1 MHKLT
6 ETVRNTIV
14 RHRMVV
20 PGGTVVAA
28 VSGGPDSMAMLH
40 VLDELSPELGIAMA
54 VAHLDHGFRPE
65 AAEESRFVAA
75 EAERLGLPF
84 LSEKAALKE
93 SLRENPENKQ
103 NAARNARYEF
113 LDRAADRLGASR
125 IAVGHTADDQ
135 AETWLMRELRGSGAS
150 GLSSIPPVRGRVI
163 RPLIDA
169 SRDDIM
175 DYLEFK
181 GVRSITD
188 QSNLQPVYLRNRVR
202 LELIPL
208 LKKYNPKV
216 IEALNHS
223 VDILRAEDEFLSA
236 YTDDL
241 LPGLLSGGG
250 PDVYE
255 LDLNAFTRLPAA
267 IKRRVLRRLVERLK
281 GGLLGIGFGHI
292 MDAEGMTSAGTGK
305 GVDLPGDIRVE
316 RSYDKLLVYR
326 VKDIKLSYSLAL
338 PVPGMIE
345 LPGSAATME
354 ASLAAPGSGQP
365 EDAYT
370 AILDMEKISAGLT
383 VRNRRPGDVICPEGM
398 EGCKKVKEYFIDSK
412 VPRMERERIPVLA
425 CGDDIVWLAG
435 HRRDRR
441 FLAGKGCINPVM
453 VKFVR

>member
-6 ETVRNTIV
+6 ETVRSTIV

-20 PGGTVVAA
+20 PGGTVVVA

-40 VLDELSPELGIAMA
+40 VLNELSPELCISIV

-65 AAEESRFVAA
+65 AADESRFVAA

-84 LSEKAALKE
+84 VSEKAGLKE

-103 NAARNARYEF
+103 AAARNARYAF
-113 LDRAADRLGASR
+113 LERTANRLGADR

-135 AETWLMRELRGSGAS
+135 AETWLMREIRGSGAG
-150 GLSSIPPVRGRVI
+150 GLSSIPPVRGRII
-163 RPLIDA
+163 RPLIDTT
-169 SRDDIM
+169 RDVIM
-175 DYLEFK
+175 DYLGLK
-181 GVRSITD
+181 GVGSVTD
-188 QSNLQPVYLRNRVR
+188 QSNLQSIYLRNRLR

-223 VDILRAEDEFLSA
+223 IDILRAEDEFLSA
-236 YTDDL
+236 YTDNL
-241 LPGLLSGGG
+241 LPGLLTGGG
-250 PDVYE
+250 PDLYE
-255 LDLNAFTRLPAA
+255 LDLNAFRRLPAA

-281 GGLLGIGFGHI
+281 GDLLGIGFGHI
-292 MDAEGMTSAGTGK
+292 RDAEYMASAGTGK

-316 RSYDKLLVYR
+316 RSYDKLIVYR
-326 VKDIKLSYSLAL
+326 TPGIIQDYCLGL
-338 PVPGMIE
+338 PVPGMLE
-345 LPGSAATME
+345 LPWAAGTME
-354 ASLAAPGSGQP
+354 TTLPAPGYGPP
-365 EDAYT
+365 EDRYSAL
-370 AILDMEKISAGLT
+370 LDLEKVSAGLT
-383 VRNRRPGDVICPEGM
+383 VRNRRHGDVFCPEGM

-412 VPRMERERIPVLA
+412 VPRMERDRVPVLA

-441 FLAGKGCINPVM
+441 FLAGKDCRNPIL

>member
-6 ETVRNTIV
+6 ETVHRTIV

-28 VSGGPDSMAMLH
+28 VSGGPDSMALLH
-40 VLDELSPELGIAMA
+40 VLKELSPELGISIA

-65 AAEESRFVAA
+65 AADESRFVAV

-84 LSEKAALKE
+84 VSEKAGLKQ
-93 SLRENPENKQ
+93 SLKKNPENKQ
-103 NAARNARYEF
+103 AAARNARYAF
-113 LDRAADRLGASR
+113 LERAADKLGADR

-135 AETWLMRELRGSGAS
+135 AETWLMREIRGSGAS
-150 GLSSIPPVRGRVI
+150 GLSSIPPVRGRII
-163 RPLIDA
+163 RPLVDA

-175 DYLEFK
+175 DYLELN
-181 GVRSITD
+181 GVNSVTD
-188 QSNLQPVYLRNRVR
+188 QSNLQTVYLRNRVR

-208 LKKYNPKV
+208 LKRYNPRV

-250 PDVYE
+250 PGIYE
-255 LDLNAFTRLPAA
+255 LELNAFRRLPSA
-267 IKRRVLRRLVERLK
+267 IKRRVLRQLVERVK
-281 GGLLGIGFGHI
+281 GDLLGVGFGHI
-292 MDAEGMTSAGTGK
+292 MDAEGMASAETGK

-316 RSYDKLLVYR
+316 RSYDKLLVYHITGQR
-326 VKDIKLSYSLAL
+326 QAYCMGL
-338 PVPGMIE
+338 PVPGMLE
-345 LPGSAATME
+345 LPGTMGKMV
-354 ASLAAPGSGQP
+354 ASLAGPGSQP
-365 EDAYT
+365 PDDRYSAL
-370 AILDMEKISAGLT
+370 LDMEKIYMGLT
-383 VRNRRPGDVICPEGM
+383 VRNRRPGDIFCPEGM

-412 VPRMERERIPVLA
+412 VPRMERERVPVLA

-441 FLAGKGCINPVM
+441 FLAGKDCLNPVL
-453 VKFVR
+453 VRFTK

>member
-6 ETVRNTIV
+6 ETVRSTIV

-40 VLDELSPELGIAMA
+40 VLNELSPELGISIA

-65 AAEESRFVAA
+65 AADESRFVAA

-84 LSEKAALKE
+84 ISEKAGLKE

-103 NAARNARYEF
+103 NAARNARYAF
-113 LDRAADRLGASR
+113 LESVADRLGASR

-135 AETWLMRELRGSGAS
+135 AETWLMREIRGSGAG
-150 GLSSIPPVRGRVI
+150 GLSSIPPVRGRII

-169 SRDDIM
+169 SRDDVM
-175 DYLEFK
+175 DYLGQK
-181 GVRSITD
+181 GIKSITD
-188 QSNLQPVYLRNRVR
+188 QSNLQPVYLRNRIR

-208 LKKYNPKV
+208 LKKYNPRV

-241 LPGLLSGGG
+241 LPGVLSGGG
-250 PDVYE
+250 PNVFE
-255 LDLNAFTRLPAA
+255 LDLNTFRSLPAA

-281 GGLLGIGFGHI
+281 GDLLGIGFGHI
-292 MDAEGMTSAGTGK
+292 IDAEGMVSAETGK
-305 GVDLPGDIRVE
+305 GVDLPGEIRVE

-326 VKDIKLSYSLAL
+326 TAGTRQDYCIGL
-338 PVPGMIE
+338 PVPGTLE
-345 LPGSAATME
+345 LPEAIGILE
-354 ASLAAPGSGQP
+354 ASLATPGSSQP
-365 EDAYT
+365 EDRFSAL
-370 AILDMEKISAGLT
+370 LDMEKISHGLI
-383 VRNRRPGDVICPEGM
+383 VRNRRPGDIICPEGM
-398 EGCKKVKEYFIDSK
+398 EGCKKVKEYLIDSK
-412 VPRMERERIPVLA
+412 VPRMERDIVPVLA

-441 FLAGKGCINPVM
+441 FLAGKDCTNPVM

>member
-6 ETVRNTIV
+6 ETVRSTIV

-40 VLDELSPELGIAMA
+40 VLNELSPGLGISIA
-54 VAHLDHGFRPE
+54 VAHLNHGFRPE
-65 AAEESRFVAA
+65 AADESRFVAA

-84 LSEKAALKE
+84 VTEKAGLKE
-93 SLRENPENKQ
+93 SLKENPENKQ
-103 NAARNARYEF
+103 AAARNARYAF
-113 LDRAADRLGASR
+113 LERAADRLGADR

-175 DYLEFK
+175 DYLGLK
-181 GVRSITD
+181 GVKSVTD
-188 QSNLQPVYLRNRVR
+188 QSNLQPVYLRNRIR

-241 LPGLLSGGG
+241 LPGLLTGDG

-255 LDLNAFTRLPAA
+255 VELNAFRRLPSA
-267 IKRRVLRRLVERLK
+267 IKRRVLRQLVERVK
-281 GGLLGIGFGHI
+281 GDLLGIGFGHI
-292 MDAEGMTSAGTGK
+292 MDAESMASAGTGK
-305 GVDLPGDIRVE
+305 GVDLPGEIRVE
-316 RSYDKLLVYR
+316 RSYGKLLVYR
-326 VKDIKLSYSLAL
+326 KADMKQDYCIEL
-338 PVPGMIE
+338 PVPGKLE
-345 LPGSAATME
+345 LPRATGTME
-354 ASLAAPGSGQP
+354 ASLAEPGLEQP
-365 EDAYT
+365 DDRYSAL
-370 AILDMEKISAGLT
+370 LDMEKISTGLT
-383 VRNRRPGDVICPEGM
+383 VRNRRPGDIFCPEGM

-412 VPRMERERIPVLA
+412 VPRMERDKVPVLV

-441 FLAGKGCINPVM
+441 FLAGKDCRKPVL